1 VIHGETITITALH
14 TSLIT
19 VVADTDREELL
30 SSKETTI
37 MVAQDVVMTEGTE
50 DQNLINTMVRTEVTM
65 IVAEETVAEMI
76 TMAETTDATIAEVKT
91 WG

>member
-1 VIHGETITITALH
+1 
-14 TSLIT
+14 
-19 VVADTDREELL
+19 
-30 SSKETTI
+30 
-37 MVAQDVVMTEGTE
+37 MVAQDVVTTEGTE
-50 DQNLINTMVRTEVTM
+50 DRNLINTMVRTEVTM